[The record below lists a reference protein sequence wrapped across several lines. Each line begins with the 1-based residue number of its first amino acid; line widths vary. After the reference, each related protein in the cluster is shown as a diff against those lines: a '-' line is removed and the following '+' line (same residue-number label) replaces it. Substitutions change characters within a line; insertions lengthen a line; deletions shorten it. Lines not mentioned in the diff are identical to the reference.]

1 MDATYRRPADPT
13 DSWAAAERLA
23 DAIAAGGNLPELAS
37 PALLEVGEV
46 LHATLD
52 VEAWRYLA
60 LDVTYPQTRGFI
72 IGGPIMF
79 GIGAA
84 AKATANRR
92 ARAEAERLAAPQWRS
107 LGQVQMLATSH
118 RLLVFHEGAWASVWY
133 NAIRQIRPA
142 LAQDRLEL
150 YFEDDPPYLLQGP
163 SVPYLAVVIATAL
176 ANEVGT
182 AAVADALL
190 PV

>member
-1 MDATYRRPADPT
+1 MDATCRRPADPPS
-13 DSWAAAERLA
+13 SWETAERLA
-23 DAIAAGGNLPELAS
+23 DEIAAGGSLPELVSAV
-37 PALLEVGEV
+37 LLEVGEV

-72 IGGPIMF
+72 IGGPIML

-84 AKATANRR
+84 AKAAANRR

-107 LGQVQMLATSH
+107 LGDVQMLATSH
-118 RLLVFHEGAWASVWY
+118 RLLVFHEGTWASVWY

-142 LAQDRLEL
+142 LAQDRFEL
-150 YFEDDPPYLLQGP
+150 YFENDPPYLLQGP

-176 ANEVGT
+176 ANELGT

-190 PV
+190 LV